1 MVYFDQGLITLFAA
15 SGRHACV
22 CHESPVLSENSDNND
37 GHESNKFFFGTVRGY
52 RRSSPKKGFHLSGQS
67 AGVWK
72 EFTMPQAKQTSKRK
86 RRSKALPI
94 LGAAGLS
101 LSLTSAA
108 SAVPSGL
115 GDMPTSKTG
124 TDNADVNENTHV
136 SLAPFYAFDKESEGT
151 GVTLGEEEISDVSL
165 ATFYVFDKE
174 GDGTS
179 SMVQLVGH
187 GCGGCHGC
195 GCGGCGGCGGCHHGC
210 GCHGCVSIGVGC
222 GGCGCGGWW
231 GGCGGCGGHWCWWR
245 HHRRWCRW

>member
-1 MVYFDQGLITLFAA
+1 MSDRFCQKIPKIIMRRVRIT
-15 SGRHACV
+15 SSC
-22 CHESPVLSENSDNND
+22 
-37 GHESNKFFFGTVRGY
+37 GTVPACW
-52 RRSSPKKGFHLSGQS
+52 RSSGKRPTCRGTSV
-67 AGVWK
+67 GVWK
-72 EFTMPQAKQTSKRK
+72 EFTMPQAKQTSKQK

-124 TDNADVNENTHV
+124 DDNRVTLGEEDI

-151 GVTLGEEEISDVSL
+151 VVTLGEEEISDVSL

-174 GDGTS
+174 TERTAQSDIE
-179 SMVQLVGH
+179 LVRG

-195 GCGGCGGCGGCHHGC
+195 GGCGGCHAHVGCGGGCGHGCGCHGCHGCHGCGGCGCASFFFGGCGGCGGCGGGN
-210 GCHGCVSIGVGC
+210 
-222 GGCGCGGWW
+222 
-231 GGCGGCGGHWCWWR
+231 WCWWR
-245 HHRRWCRW
+245 GRLIWCGW